1 MRIIR
6 NILITLAVLVIV
18 LPLTVT
24 AILSS
29 DWFRPKLTGICNS
42 FVENGE
48 ITMDSLSVSL
58 LEEIPLLSIKLY
70 NGTVHSHA
78 YAEVDPENEK
88 YLPQIPEQA
97 HTPVTFKQFVV
108 SLDIPSLIFGKINIR
123 RIRLSEPD
131 IYGYI
136 SPWGKAN
143 WDIFGESTEEED
155 ETEEETSSTL
165 KLGVQRVSLSKA
177 YVTLFDDQ
185 NKNMYKVHIERFLTS
200 GNISLD
206 PEELHI
212 RRVHLRESDLS
223 VNMKKGGNWAKFSID
238 SLIIRGNKAEEL
250 YTIALASKTNLS
262 MGGKAYTRGFPLNI
276 DGAIGMDIANPTNFD
291 IDNTTLTIAGSP
303 ITFDGKVGFIGESI
317 FTNLTCDIPDFH
329 VGKAISYLDTAAF
342 PQFKGMSTDLRIALD
357 LKAQG
362 RYEGEKGL
370 LPAINADIR
379 IPDGTFKYP
388 GIDVEVNRL
397 GFDATLNYDPYIVDS
412 TSVEIRSIGLDAT
425 GITLNGNG
433 SGTNLL
439 SDPYFNLTF
448 NGAAD
453 LTTLSSIFLKDAGIT
468 ALGDMEIDLK
478 GRFKSSDLSLEKIG
492 NTKLFG
498 RFKTGN
504 LLVNIPE
511 DTIYTNLK
519 GVTLRFGSLEN
530 KRDTSLAVGEKTLQV
545 SFSADSANVQY
556 KDIALV
562 DLSKARASVKSAAD
576 GLSGDTTH
584 VHPLK
589 GSISAKRLRLAMADS
604 LRVRGSD
611 LSIRAS
617 MLPSKVDSM
626 APQLALNTSAK
637 RLAYRDAEN
646 LFSVTN
652 AEIGFDGTLRSVN
665 RKKRMNDTLAIARM
679 ERRLDSLQLIYPQ
692 IARDSLMRHS
702 MRMRSTMNTDALGKE
717 GNIDMSVDESV
728 KGILDKWDANC
739 TIKADG
745 GRIITPYMPLRNRLG
760 KVDITLNTNELR
772 FKNTEVRLGRTDLN
786 LTGRVWGIRR
796 ALTRDGKLRADLM
809 IASDTLDVNQLM
821 SGLNGASAYM
831 NASSNIKDS
840 LSKMESEEEMAEYVS
855 SNMDSTVVSSP
866 LLLIPGNIDMKL
878 GLFVGY
884 GEFANIG
891 LNGISGNLYAKD
903 RVLQID
909 NFKAITEAGNLALTA
924 LYSTKSKEDLSTGF
938 DLELRN
944 VQVEKLIDVVPSV
957 DSLVPMLRSF
967 EGILDCEVAATAKL
981 DTNMNILL
989 PTLNGV
995 ARIQG
1000 DDLVLLDGETFAK
1013 IAKLLRFKDREN
1025 NKIDQIAIE
1034 MLVKD
1039 NKVEMF
1045 PFVLQMDRV
1054 MAAASGVHNLDM
1066 SFKYHVSVIKSPLPM
1081 RLGLNVSGTFDDMKF
1096 RLGKPLYKSAEVPSF
1111 TKVIDESRINLKKSL
1126 TEIFNKGRYDISR
1139 IEVFRRNEEIDKAL
1153 KVEDIEELDEKDKKA
1168 LEMEGI
1174 TLPAPEAL

>member
-1 MRIIR
+1 M
-6 NILITLAVLVIV
+6 AVLVIV
-18 LPLTVT
+18 VPLTVT

-29 DWFRPKLTGICNS
+29 EWFRPKLTGICNS

-70 NGTVHSHA
+70 NGAVHSHA
-78 YAEVDPENEK
+78 YAEIDAKNEK

-123 RIRLSEPD
+123 RIRLSEPN

-276 DGAIGMDIANPTNFD
+276 DGTIGMDIANPTNFD

-317 FTNLTCDIPDFH
+317 FTNLTCGIPDFH

-362 RYEGEKGL
+362 RYEGETGL

-478 GRFKSSDLSLEKIG
+478 GRFKSSDLSLERIG

-511 DTIYTNLK
+511 DTIYTSLQ

-702 MRMRSTMNTDALGKE
+702 MRMRSTRNTDALGKE

-840 LSKMESEEEMAEYVS
+840 LSKMESEEEMAEYVN
-855 SNMDSTVVSSP
+855 SNLDTTGVSSS

-884 GEFANIG
+884 GEFANIA
-891 LNGISGNLYAKD
+891 LNGISGDLYAKD

-909 NFKAITEAGNLALTA
+909 DFKAITEAGNLALTA

-1111 TKVIDESRINLKKSL
+1111 TKVIDESRINLRKSL
-1126 TEIFNKGRYDISR
+1126 TDIFNKGRYDISR

>member
-1 MRIIR
+1 M
-6 NILITLAVLVIV
+6 AVLVIV
-18 LPLTVT
+18 VPLTVT

-29 DWFRPKLTGICNS
+29 EWFRPKLTGICNS

-70 NGTVHSHA
+70 NGAVHSHA
-78 YAEVDPENEK
+78 YAEIDAKNEK

-97 HTPVTFKQFVV
+97 HTPVTFKQFVI

-123 RIRLSEPD
+123 RIRLSEPN

-143 WDIFGESTEEED
+143 WDIFGEGTQED
-155 ETEEETSSTL
+155 ETTEEETTSTL
-165 KLGVQRVSLSKA
+165 NLGVQRVSLSKA
-177 YVTLFDDQ
+177 YVTLLDDQ

-206 PEELHI
+206 PNELNI
-212 RRVHLRESDLS
+212 RRVHLKDSDLS
-223 VNMKKGGNWAKFSID
+223 INMKRGGNWAKFTID

-250 YTIALASKTNLS
+250 YSIAFASKTNLS

-276 DGAIGMDIANPTNFD
+276 DGTIGMDIANPTNFD

-317 FTNLTCDIPDFH
+317 FTNLTCGIPDFH

-362 RYEGEKGL
+362 RYEGETGL

-478 GRFKSSDLSLEKIG
+478 GRFKSSDLSLERIG

-511 DTIYTNLK
+511 DTIYTSLQ

-545 SFSADSANVQY
+545 SFSADSANIQY

-665 RKKRMNDTLAIARM
+665 RKKRMNDSLAVARM

-702 MRMRSTMNTDALGKE
+702 MKMRSTRNTDALGKE

-760 KVDITLNTNELR
+760 KVDITVNTNELR
-772 FKNTEVRLGRTDLN
+772 FKNTEVNLGRTDLN

-796 ALTRDGKLRADLM
+796 ALTRGGKLRADLM
-809 IASDTLDVNQLM
+809 IASDTLDMNQLM
-821 SGLNGASAYM
+821 AGLNGASAYM

-840 LSKMESEEEMAEYVS
+840 LSKMESEEEMAEYVN
-855 SNMDSTVVSSP
+855 SNLDTTGVSSS

-884 GEFANIG
+884 GEFANIA
-891 LNGISGNLYAKD
+891 LNGISGDLYAKD

-909 NFKAITEAGNLALTA
+909 DFKAITEAGNLALTA

-1025 NKIDQIAIE
+1025 NKIDHIAIE

-1111 TKVIDESRINLKKSL
+1111 TKVIDDSRINLRKSL
-1126 TEIFNKGRYDISR
+1126 TDIFNKGRYDISG

-1153 KVEDIEELDEKDKKA
+1153 KVEDIEELDDNDKKA